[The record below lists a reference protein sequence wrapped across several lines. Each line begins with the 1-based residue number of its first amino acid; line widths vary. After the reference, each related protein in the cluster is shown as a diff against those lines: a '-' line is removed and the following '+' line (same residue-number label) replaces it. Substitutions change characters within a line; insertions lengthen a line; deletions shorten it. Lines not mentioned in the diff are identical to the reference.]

1 MVNPQSEIRNPKFV
15 RLGILGGT
23 FDPLHWAHLLMAE
36 EARTRFDLEKVLF
49 IPAGRPPHKDYEVS
63 DPEDRYAM
71 ALLGTAANPAFEV
84 SCIEI
89 DREGPSYSADT
100 LRQLRNIYGPDAG
113 IHFIAGADEAL
124 DLPKWHDAESL
135 PELARFLVV
144 PRPGFDMGEFKTRL
158 PSRFYDALDFLPM
171 TPMDVSATDIRA
183 RVASGRS
190 ISYLV
195 PDSVEAYIR
204 KRGLYLEGKTL

>member
-1 MVNPQSEIRNPKFV
+1 MV
-15 RLGILGGT
+15 RLGVLGGT

-36 EARTRFDLEKVLF
+36 EARTRFDLEQVLF
-49 IPAGRPPHKDYEVS
+49 IPAGQPPHKDYEAS

-71 ALLGTAANPAFEV
+71 VLLGTASNPAFEV
-84 SCIEI
+84 SRMEI
-89 DREGPSYSADT
+89 DRQGPSYSADT
-100 LRQLRNIYGPDAG
+100 LRELRHIYGQDAG
-113 IHFIAGADEAL
+113 IHFILGADEAL
-124 DLPKWHDAESL
+124 DLPNWHEAESL

-144 PRPGFDMGEFKTRL
+144 PRPGFDLGEFKTRL

-171 TPMDVSATDIRA
+171 TPMDISATDIRS

-195 PDSVEAYIR
+195 PRNVEAYIR
-204 KRGLYLEGKTL
+204 KRGLYLEGRTL

>member
-1 MVNPQSEIRNPKFV
+1 MV

-23 FDPLHWAHLLMAE
+23 FDPLHLAHLMMAE
-36 EARTRFDLEKVLF
+36 EARTRFDLGKVLF
-49 IPAGRPPHKDYEVS
+49 IPAGQPPHKDYAVS

-71 ALLGTAANPAFEV
+71 ALLGTAENPAFEV
-84 SCIEI
+84 SRMEM

-100 LRQLRNIYGPDAG
+100 LRELRNTCGADAG
-113 IHFIAGADEAL
+113 VHFVLGADEAL
-124 DLPKWHDAESL
+124 DLPNWHDADSL

-144 PRPGFDMGEFKTRL
+144 PRPGSELAELKIRL
-158 PSRFYDALDFLPM
+158 PSRFYDALDFLPT
-171 TPMDVSATDIRA
+171 TPMDISATDIRA

-195 PDSVEAYIR
+195 PESVEAYIR
-204 KRGLYLEGKTL
+204 KQGLYLEEKTL

>member
-1 MVNPQSEIRNPKFV
+1 MV
-15 RLGILGGT
+15 RLGVLGGT
-23 FDPLHWAHLLMAE
+23 FDPLHLAHLLMAE

-49 IPAGRPPHKDYEVS
+49 IPAGDPPHKDYEVS

-71 ALLGTAANPAFEV
+71 ALLGTAENPAFEV
-84 SCIEI
+84 SRIEM
-89 DREGPSYSADT
+89 DRKGPSYSADT
-100 LRQLRNIYGPDAG
+100 LRELRNGYGADAG
-113 IHFIAGADEAL
+113 IHFILGADEAL

-135 PELARFLVV
+135 PGLARFLVV
-144 PRPGFDMGEFKTRL
+144 PRPGFDLAELKTRL

-171 TPMDVSATDIRA
+171 APMEVSATDIRA

-195 PDSVEAYIR
+195 PESVEAYIR
-204 KRGLYLEGKTL
+204 KQGLYLEDNTP